1 MSPLFSAGCHA
12 LSHCGQLTEGEGE
25 REREND
31 GGHEGRESAQCSQ
44 SNGQSFTC
52 QQVFDI
58 LVCVLQLV
66 LRKIIST
73 NVLLS
78 FSDFL
83 VGAD

>member
-12 LSHCGQLTEGEGE
+12 LSRCGQLTD
-25 REREND
+25 RERESD
-31 GGHEGRESAQCSQ
+31 GGHVGQESAQCSQ
-44 SNGQSFTC
+44 SNGQSFAC

-58 LVCVLQLV
+58 LVCVLQLF

>member
-12 LSHCGQLTEGEGE
+12 LSRCGQLTEGE

-44 SNGQSFTC
+44 SNGQSFTY
-52 QQVFDI
+52 QQVFYI

-66 LRKIIST
+66 LRKIISS

-83 VGAD
+83 AGAD